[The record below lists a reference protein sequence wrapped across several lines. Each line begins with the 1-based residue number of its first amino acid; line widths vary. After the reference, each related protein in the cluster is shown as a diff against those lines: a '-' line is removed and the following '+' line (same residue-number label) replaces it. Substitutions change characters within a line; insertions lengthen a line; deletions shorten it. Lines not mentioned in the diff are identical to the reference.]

1 MSKNYLY
8 RYQEQSYS
16 IGVDQFD
23 NPLPGYQLKIELY
36 SYRVIRETSKGVWI
50 NDYGKD
56 RFVLLTARKK
66 FACRTKEEALESFI
80 ARKNRQ
86 IKILSLQLEK
96 AKLAKKYAENKQIE
110 KEPSYLFLALEE
122 ENNEE

>member
-23 NPLPGYQLKIELY
+23 NPLPGYHLIIELY

-86 IKILSLQLEK
+86 IKILSDQLEK
-96 AKLAKKYAENKQIE
+96 AKLAKKYAENKQIK
-110 KEPSYLFLALEE
+110 KEPSYLFLTLGD
-122 ENNEE
+122 NNEK

>member
-1 MSKNYLY
+1 MTKNRLY

-16 IGVDQFD
+16 NGVDQFD
-23 NPLPGYQLKIELY
+23 NPLPGYKLKIELHT
-36 SYRVIRETSKGVWI
+36 YRIIRETPKGVWI

-56 RFVLLTARKK
+56 RFVLLTAKKK

-86 IKILSLQLEK
+86 IGILSAQLEK
-96 AKLAKKYAENKQIE
+96 AKLAKRFAKNNQIE
-110 KEPSYLFLALEE
+110 KEPSYSIYVLEE
-122 ENNEE
+122 